1 MAQPLTDG
9 LIHFDHVTFAYPGAT
24 GPALQEVSLDLPEGE
39 LILVIGASGSGKS
52 TLLRCLN
59 GLTPHFSGGDMRGN
73 VRVAGFDPV
82 AATPRVLSRQV
93 GFVFQDPEAQFVM
106 ERVEDEIAFALENAA
121 MPPQEMRVRVEETLD
136 LLDLTPLRNR
146 LLKTL
151 SGGER
156 QRVSIA
162 AALALRPRI
171 LVLDEPTSQLDP
183 KSAEDVLNALVRLN
197 ADLGLTILLAEHRL
211 ERVLPFVDR
220 ILYLPEAGGPLL
232 CDEPRTVLRQ
242 IDLAPPLVK
251 LGKALHWEPLPLTIK
266 EGLRFSRPWL
276 RDRTAPA
283 DKPKPLLA
291 IPANRQPPYIEVHG
305 LTVRYGATEVVRSV
319 DFAVRPGEVVALMG
333 RNGAGKTTLLRS
345 LVGLVKPQ
353 AGVIKVAGE
362 SIAGQAVA
370 DICRRVGYLPQDP
383 NTLLFAE
390 TVREEMLV
398 TLRNHGEGRKE
409 LSMVDGQL
417 PIVND
422 QAAAGDSQFTIHNSQ
437 FTIENTASEGRGA
450 RGEVQEARGE
460 GRGARGKFADPDA
473 LLARLGLTHK
483 AGAYPRD
490 LSVGE
495 RQRVALAA
503 ITVTLPG
510 ALLLDEPTRGL
521 DYAAKAKL
529 VALLKGWRADGAA
542 IVLVTHDVELAAAL
556 ADRVVLMSQ
565 GQVIAEGT
573 PAAVL
578 GASPLFAPQIARLF
592 PETGWLTA
600 EDVMGERVRG

>member
-1 MAQPLTDG
+1 MGDF
-9 LIHFDHVTFAYPGAT
+9 IRFDHLTFAYPGAVK
-24 GPALQEVSLDLPEGE
+24 PALDDVSLDLPEGE

-59 GLTPHFSGGDMRGN
+59 GLTPHFSGGDMRGI
-73 VRVAGFDPV
+73 VRVAGLDPV
-82 AATPRVLSRQV
+82 AATPRVLSRHV

-121 MPPQEMRVRVEETLD
+121 MAPQEMRVRVEETLD

-156 QRVSIA
+156 QRVAIA

-171 LVLDEPTSQLDP
+171 LALDEPTSQLDP

-197 ADLGLTILLAEHRL
+197 TDLGLTILLAEHRL

-220 ILYLPEAGGPLL
+220 ILYLPEKGGPLL
-232 CDEPRTVLRQ
+232 CDEPRRVLSQ
-242 IDLAPPLVK
+242 IDLAPPLVR
-251 LGKALHWEPLPLTIK
+251 LGKALRWEPLPLTIK

-276 RDRTAPA
+276 RDRKTPV
-283 DKPKPLLA
+283 DKPKPQPLIIA
-291 IPANRQPPYIEVHG
+291 SQQPPYIAVRG
-305 LTVRYGATEVVRSV
+305 LTVRYGTVEVLRNV

-353 AGVIKVAGE
+353 GGAISVAGE
-362 SIAGQAVA
+362 SIAGKAVA

-390 TVREEMLV
+390 TVRDEMLV
-398 TLRNHGEGRKE
+398 TLRNHGE
-409 LSMVDGQL
+409 
-417 PIVND
+417 N
-422 QAAAGDSQFTIHNSQ
+422 SQFTILNSQ
-437 FTIENTASEGRGA
+437 FTIENELSAGPGVRNEH
-450 RGEVQEARGE
+450 
-460 GRGARGKFADPDA
+460 ADPDA

-521 DYAAKAKL
+521 DYAAKEEL
-529 VALLKGWRADGAA
+529 VALLKGWRADGTA

-565 GQVIAEGT
+565 GQVIAEGA
-573 PAAVL
+573 PATVL

-592 PETGWLTA
+592 PGTGWLTA
-600 EDVMGERVRG
+600 EDVLGDM